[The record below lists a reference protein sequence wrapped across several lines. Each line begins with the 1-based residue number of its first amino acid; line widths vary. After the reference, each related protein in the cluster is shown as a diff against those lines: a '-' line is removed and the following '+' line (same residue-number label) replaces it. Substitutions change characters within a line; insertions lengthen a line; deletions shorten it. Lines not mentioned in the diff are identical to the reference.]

1 MQTRIAPQYRTDPSV
16 HEAETILRDC
26 VHCGFCNATCPT
38 YRLLGDEQDGPR
50 GRIYLI
56 KALLAGERATERT
69 RLHLDRCLGC
79 RACETTCPSG
89 VRYGR
94 LLEIGRHLQNAR
106 LPRPPRAA
114 LERRL
119 LRYVVTEPR
128 RFRAALGLGQAF
140 RPLLRGSLARSFPP
154 LPAKSSYAA
163 SSVSTTHARRVLHLD
178 GCVQSVATP
187 ATRAALARVLDRL
200 EVALVSAPAA
210 GCCGALSAHL
220 DALDEAKALMRRNI
234 DAWWPYLEEGAE
246 AVLVSASG
254 CGSIVKDYGY
264 YLQDDPTYANKAKRV
279 AELTYD
285 PSEWLARELAARP
298 TIGNA
303 QGRIAFHAPCSLQ
316 HGQKLGGVVEG
327 ILARLGYQL
336 SVIRDAELCCGSA
349 GSYSLLQPQLATQLR
364 RQKLASLQADRPQ
377 CIATANVGCQLYLA
391 QEAVVPVLH
400 WLELVDEALAK
411 TSVPRNPDETRVELR
426 GRAK

>member
-1 MQTRIAPQYRTDPSV
+1 MQTQIAPQYRADPSV
-16 HEAETILRDC
+16 EEAEAILRDC

-56 KALLAGERATERT
+56 KALLAGEDAAENT

-94 LLEIGRHLQNAR
+94 LLEIGRHLQNAQ

-119 LRYVVTEPR
+119 LRHVVTRPR
-128 RFRAALGLGQAF
+128 YFRAALGLARAF
-140 RPLLRGSLARSFPP
+140 RPLLKESLARS
-154 LPAKSSYAA
+154 LPALPPESPSSAPTSA
-163 SSVSTTHARRVLHLD
+163 STAHQRRVLHLD

-187 ATRAALARVLDRL
+187 ATRSALARVLDRL
-200 EVALVSAPAA
+200 QVGLLSAPAA

-220 DALDEAKALMRRNI
+220 DAWDEAKALMRRNI
-234 DAWWPYLEEGAE
+234 DAWWPILEEGAE
-246 AVLVSASG
+246 AILVSASG
-254 CGSIVKDYGY
+254 CGSVVKDYGH
-264 YLQDDPTYANKAKRV
+264 YLRDDPAYALKAARV
-279 AELTYD
+279 SELARD

-298 TIGNA
+298 MPGKGE
-303 QGRIAFHAPCSLQ
+303 GRIAFHAPCSLQ
-316 HGQKLGGVVEG
+316 HGQKLSGVVEG
-327 ILARLGYQL
+327 ILSGLGYQL
-336 SVIRDAELCCGSA
+336 CEVRDAELCCGSA
-349 GSYSLLQPQLATQLR
+349 GSYSLLQPQLAAQLR
-364 RQKLASLQADRPQ
+364 RQKLDHLQAGQPQ
-377 CIATANVGCQLYLA
+377 RIATANVGCQLYMA
-391 QEAVVPVLH
+391 QEAAVPVLH

-411 TSVPRNPDETRVELR
+411 AESSE
-426 GRAK
+426 RAEDST